1 MEVKGQVTVS
11 IEDFE
16 KLKEAAEQKEYAESR
31 LEAFRDRMQNFYE
44 IEDKEFWEK
53 VDEIDKKGDGMT
65 ERQINK
71 ALSEARKTLK
81 IVVDPATLKKTIA
94 AMIDKDKH
102 ESNDTHIDLKCATEK
117 ELDAIEICFKK

>member
-1 MEVKGQVTVS
+1 MKVKGQVTIS

-16 KLKEAAEQKEYAESR
+16 KLKEAADQKEYAESQ
-31 LEAFRDRMQNFYE
+31 LEAFREWMQNFYE
-44 IEDKEFWEK
+44 IEDAEFWEK

-71 ALSEARKTLK
+71 AMSEARKTLK
-81 IVVDPATLKKTIA
+81 IVVDAVALKRTIA
-94 AMIDKDKH
+94 AMIDKSKH
-102 ESNDTHIDLKCATEK
+102 KSNDTHIDLKCATEK